1 MATRKHAPARATRTA
16 PAKAARPR
24 RPATDD
30 PGRYYGALSAQ
41 GIRSVFTTLA
51 GFINPRTE
59 LAYGST
65 YQLLVAVVLSAQS
78 TDRGVNAATTHL
90 FAVAPTPAAMVA
102 LGVEAVSPYLRG
114 INYYKTKA
122 RNVVALSQQLLD
134 SHHGEVPEDRAALMA
149 LPGVGQKTASVVLN
163 TAFRHPVIAVDTHIH
178 RVANRLGIAT
188 TTTPE
193 QTEAVLMARTPQAF
207 LLDAHHYLI
216 LHGRYCCLARG
227 PECWRCP
234 VAKVCRYPDKT
245 PASTATANRAPRGR
259 HMHRTSTP
267 SDAAPEHGPTSA

>member
-1 MATRKHAPARATRTA
+1 MATKRRAKRAPRARTTTR
-16 PAKAARPR
+16 AR
-24 RPATDD
+24 ATDD
-30 PGRYYGALSAQ
+30 PARFYGPLSTQ

-59 LAYGST
+59 LVYGST

-78 TDRGVNAATTHL
+78 TDRGVNAATKHL
-90 FAVAPTPAAMVA
+90 FAVAPTPTAMVA
-102 LGVEAVSPYLRG
+102 LGVDGVSPYLRG

-122 RNVVALSQQLLD
+122 RNVVALSQQLIAG
-134 SHHGEVPEDRAALMA
+134 HQGEVPADRAALMA

-163 TAFRHPVIAVDTHIH
+163 TAFRQAVIAVDTHIH

-193 QTEAVLMARTPQAF
+193 QTEMVLMARTPLAF

-216 LHGRYCCLARG
+216 LHGRYCCLARI

-245 PASTATANRAPRGR
+245 PPSKATADRPPRGR
-259 HMHRTSTP
+259 HMHRKPGQT
-267 SDAAPEHGPTSA
+267 DAGEHDAPA

>member
-1 MATRKHAPARATRTA
+1 MATKKRRSSRVARTS
-16 PAKAARPR
+16 PAKAGRARP
-24 RPATDD
+24 PATDD
-30 PGRYYGALSAQ
+30 PTRYYGPLSAQ

-51 GFINPRTE
+51 AFINPRTE

-78 TDRGVNAATTHL
+78 TDRGVNAATKHL
-90 FAVAPTPAAMVA
+90 FSVAPTPTAMVA
-102 LGVEAVSPYLRG
+102 LGVDAVSPYLRG

-134 SHHGEVPEDRAALMA
+134 SHQGEVPADRQALMA

-163 TAFRHPVIAVDTHIH
+163 TAFRQPVIAVDTHIH
-178 RVANRLGIAT
+178 RVANRLGIAIT
-188 TTTPE
+188 TKPE
-193 QTEAVLMARTPQAF
+193 QTEAVLMARTPQTY

-245 PASTATANRAPRGR
+245 PPSKATADRPPRGR
-259 HMHRTSTP
+259 HMHRT
-267 SDAAPEHGPTSA
+267 AEQPEAGQPGSPA